1 MGRGGFGW
9 GYKEQGEM
17 GLRCCMLIYSKA
29 REQSPEAANAVPQIE
44 IAGGLWC
51 DQWPKVRHL
60 VIYLTHIP
68 SSLLLCNGARAG

>member
-51 DQWPKVRHL
+51 DR
-60 VIYLTHIP
+60 
-68 SSLLLCNGARAG
+68 